1 MQETIGIKAS
11 VFVVLFL
18 LISGASCAQGKG
30 MKESYI
36 ESNWG
41 LAFIGDFEKFSL
53 ELSPIFFGDLLQIN
67 EEVQSLSLYSA
78 AMLNAGHRWIF

>member
-1 MQETIGIKAS
+1 
-11 VFVVLFL
+11 
-18 LISGASCAQGKG
+18 

-53 ELSPIFFGDLLQIN
+53 ELSPLFFGDLLPN
-67 EEVQSLSLYSA
+67 RGEVRSFSLYSA
-78 AMLNAGHRWIF
+78 AMLTAGHRWIF

>member
-18 LISGASCAQGKG
+18 LISGVSCAQGKG
-30 MKESYI
+30 MIESYI

-53 ELSPIFFGDLLQIN
+53 ELSPIFFGDLLPIN
-67 EEVQSLSLYSA
+67 EEVRSLSQYSA
-78 AMLNAGHRWIF
+78 AMLAAGHRWIF